1 MRLLTYSR
9 LGVPSIGVEV
19 EGGILDIP
27 EAALHFG
34 STYLMNGQRFP
45 SNMKDLLAWE
55 SGIEAVRTFAD
66 RFHKLPLADRPFTF
80 PSNSVKI
87 MAPILRPGKIVAL
100 GLNYKEH
107 IEETGRE
114 TPGFPVIFAKFP
126 SCIMNPDDVIPMPKV
141 SDKLDWEV
149 ELAVVIGKLC
159 KEVDEAQALDYIAG
173 YTIINDVSAR
183 DLQRED
189 GQWIRGKSLDGL
201 GPLGPCIVT
210 VDELGDGSGLTM
222 QTRINGVLKQNST
235 TSLLRYGVRQIISHL
250 SQSFTLEPGDIIAT
264 GTPSGVGFAR
274 DPPEYLKPGDE
285 MELFIEKIGY
295 LRNRIIGSR

>member
-1 MRLLTYSR
+1 MRLFTYSR
-9 LGVPSIGVEV
+9 LGVSSIGAEV
-19 EGGILDIP
+19 EGGILDLP
-27 EAALHFG
+27 DAARFFG
-34 STYLMNGQRFP
+34 STFLTNGQRFP
-45 SNMKDLLAWE
+45 TSMKDLLTWE
-55 SGIEAVRTFAD
+55 SGIDAVRSMVE
-66 RFHKLPLADRPFTF
+66 RFENLPVLERPLVF
-80 PSNSVKI
+80 PTHSVKI
-87 MAPILRPGKIVAL
+87 LAPISRPGKIVAL

-126 SCIMNPDDVIPMPKV
+126 SCIVNPDDVIPMPKV

-149 ELAVVIGKLC
+149 ELAVVIGKTC
-159 KEVDEAQALDYIAG
+159 KDVDEDSALDYVAG

-183 DLQRED
+183 DLQRDD

-210 VDELGDGSGLTM
+210 VDELGDGSNLTM
-222 QTRINGVLKQNST
+222 QTKINGVVKQDST
-235 TSLLRYGVRQIISHL
+235 TSLLRYGVRQLISHL
-250 SQSFTLEPGDIIAT
+250 SQSFTLEPADIIAT

-285 MELFIEKIGY
+285 MELYIEKIGY
-295 LRNRIIGSR
+295 LRNRIIPSK

>member
-27 EAALHFG
+27 DAARNFE

-45 SNMKDLLAWE
+45 TTMKDLLAWE
-55 SGIEAVRTFAD
+55 SGIDAVRSIVKKFEQLQVLE
-66 RFHKLPLADRPFTF
+66 RPLVF
-80 PSNSVKI
+80 PAHSIKI
-87 MAPILRPGKIVAL
+87 LAPISRPGKIVAL
-100 GLNYKEH
+100 GLNYMEH

-126 SCIMNPDDVIPMPKV
+126 SCIVNPDDVIPMPRV
-141 SDKLDWEV
+141 SDMLDWEV
-149 ELAVVIGKLC
+149 ELAIVIGKTC
-159 KEVDEAQALDYIAG
+159 KYVDEDSALDYVAG

-183 DLQRED
+183 DLQRGD
-189 GQWIRGKSLDGL
+189 GQWIRGKSLDGS
-201 GPLGPCIVT
+201 GPLGPRIVT

-222 QTRINGVLKQNST
+222 QTKINGVIKQDSN

-285 MELFIEKIGY
+285 MELYIEKIGY
-295 LRNRIIGSR
+295 LRNRIIPSQ

>member
-9 LGVPSIGVEV
+9 LGVPSIGIEA

-27 EAALHFG
+27 DAARYFG
-34 STYLMNGQRFP
+34 STHLMNGQRFP
-45 SNMKDLLAWE
+45 TTMKDLLEWE
-55 SGIEAVRTFAD
+55 SGIDAVRTIAEKFEQL
-66 RFHKLPLADRPFTF
+66 RVLERPLVF
-80 PSNSVKI
+80 PIHSVKI
-87 MAPILRPGKIVAL
+87 LAPIHRPGKIVAL
-100 GLNYKEH
+100 GLNYMEH

-126 SCIMNPDDVIPMPKV
+126 SCIVNPDDVIPMPRV
-141 SDKLDWEV
+141 SNKLDWEV
-149 ELAVVIGKLC
+149 ELAVVMGKTC
-159 KEVDEAQALDYIAG
+159 KYVDEESALDYVAG

-183 DLQRED
+183 DLQRRD
-189 GQWIRGKSLDGL
+189 GQWIRGKSLDGS

-222 QTRINGVLKQNST
+222 QTKINGVLKQDST
-235 TSLLRYGVRQIISHL
+235 TSLLRYGVRQIVSHL

-274 DPPEYLKPGDE
+274 DPPEFLKPGDE
-285 MELFIEKIGY
+285 MELYIEKIGY
-295 LRNRIIGSR
+295 LRNRIIPSQ